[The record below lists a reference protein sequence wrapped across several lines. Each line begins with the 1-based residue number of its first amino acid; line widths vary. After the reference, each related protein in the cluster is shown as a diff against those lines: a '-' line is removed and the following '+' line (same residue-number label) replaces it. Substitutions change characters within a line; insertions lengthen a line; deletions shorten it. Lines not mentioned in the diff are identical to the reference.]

1 MHKYIHY
8 IFILKPDF
16 VNSYVKSN
24 NKNKQIPRGKH
35 YSSAIRLA
43 SNFYIHTCKQKKKHI
58 NTKYVYKKRKTIK
71 VKMQKK
77 QNNNN
82 KQILSKYTSD
92 FF

>member
-24 NKNKQIPRGKH
+24 NKNKQTNRGKH

-43 SNFYIHTCKQKKKHI
+43 RNFYIHTNKQKKKHI
-58 NTKYVYKKRKTIK
+58 NTKICIQKT
-71 VKMQKK
+71 
-77 QNNNN
+77 QNN
-82 KQILSKYTSD
+82 
-92 FF
+92 

>member
-24 NKNKQIPRGKH
+24 NKNKQTNRGKH

-43 SNFYIHTCKQKKKHI
+43 RNFYIHTNKQKKNI
-58 NTKYVYKKRKTIK
+58 
-71 VKMQKK
+71 
-77 QNNNN
+77 
-82 KQILSKYTSD
+82 
-92 FF
+92 